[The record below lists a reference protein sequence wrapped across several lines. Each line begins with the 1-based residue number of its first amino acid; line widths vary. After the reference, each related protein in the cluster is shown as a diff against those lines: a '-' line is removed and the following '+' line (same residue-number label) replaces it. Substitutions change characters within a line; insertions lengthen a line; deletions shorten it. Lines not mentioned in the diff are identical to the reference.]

1 MSAADPFDL
10 ARFEAAQAGGVWARA
25 RDELAAGRKRRHWMW
40 FVFPQIAGLGESA
53 TSIRYAL
60 PSAEA
65 AAAYLAHPVLGP
77 RYREA
82 VALAVAAGDPPT
94 VFGALD
100 ALKLRSSL
108 TLFALAAPGE
118 PLFDDALD
126 RLFGAE
132 RCAATLA
139 TTAGRGRRG

>member
-1 MSAADPFDL
+1 MSAADPHDL

-25 RDELAAGRKRRHWMW
+25 RDELAAGRKRSHWMW

-60 PSAEA
+60 PSLDA
-65 AAAYLAHPVLGP
+65 ARAYLAHPVLGS

-82 VALAVAAGDPPT
+82 VALAVAAGAPPA

-100 ALKLRSSL
+100 TLKLRSSL
-108 TLFALAAPGE
+108 TLFALAAPGD
-118 PLFDDALD
+118 PLFADALD
-126 RLFGAE
+126 RLFAGE
-132 RCAATLA
+132 RCSRTI
-139 TTAGRGRRG
+139 GSIK